1 LRNIILILIFVRT
14 ILRANYFI
22 TINSMNVN
30 SDVYAEPLI
39 ADFNKYLHT
48 LYQVP
53 YLFPN
58 QANRL
63 YLQGTADQI
72 DFVALEKQLGNVW
85 NEANRSKSKRGK
97 MHHGRSSLD
106 PQSSV
111 LIYENKTKLYN
122 LNDN

>member
-1 LRNIILILIFVRT
+1 MNSSFIFKRT
-14 ILRANYFI
+14 ILRVNYFI

-30 SDVYAEPLI
+30 TDIYAEPLI

-58 QANRL
+58 RAYRL
-63 YLQGTADQI
+63 YLQNTSDQI
-72 DFVALEKQLGNVW
+72 DIDGLEKHLGNVW
-85 NEANRSKSKRGK
+85 NEANQQSKKGLLHHARSTQK
-97 MHHGRSSLD
+97 

-111 LIYENKTKLYN
+111 LIYANKTKLYN